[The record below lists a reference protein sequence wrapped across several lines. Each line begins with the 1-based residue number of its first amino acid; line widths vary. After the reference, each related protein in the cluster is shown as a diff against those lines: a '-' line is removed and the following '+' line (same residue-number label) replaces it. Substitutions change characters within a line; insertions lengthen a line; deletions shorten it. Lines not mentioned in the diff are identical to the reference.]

1 MGIFHISTRAK
12 RKYTSHEDMLKEFND
27 NPRVPEQRVKKN
39 LLKITGN
46 ENLITSKILKPIC
59 NTCPFLNCVMGE
71 ESFIVCQKCGYVY
84 IIEFEVASGRKE

>member
-1 MGIFHISTRAK
+1 MRTFHISTKAK

-27 NPRVPEQRVKKN
+27 NPRVPEQRQKKNN

-59 NTCPFLNCVMGE
+59 NRCLF
-71 ESFIVCQKCGYVY
+71 
-84 IIEFEVASGRKE
+84 